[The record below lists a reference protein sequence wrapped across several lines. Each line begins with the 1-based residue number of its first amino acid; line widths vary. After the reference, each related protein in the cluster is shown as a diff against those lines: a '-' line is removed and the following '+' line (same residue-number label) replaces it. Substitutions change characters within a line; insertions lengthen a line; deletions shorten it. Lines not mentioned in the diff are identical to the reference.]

1 MPIPSFA
8 PLRKALLV
16 AATLL
21 LALGCSL
28 HRANKAFDEGRFDE
42 AVAEYRA
49 VLRNDPTNTKA
60 RIGIKRA
67 SQRAA
72 ESHLYLARQAEGRG
86 FNDTV
91 LSEVRKALVL
101 DPDNQIAQDWLI
113 RLETKAAKEK
123 AEADAMEDLEL
134 MKAKADSQNVV
145 QLNPRSMDGIDLN
158 FSRRTSLRE
167 IFATLSKASGVNII
181 PHTSFQD
188 QSVSIDLRGLPFQ
201 RVLDTLMLQNDLF
214 YKVIDKNTI
223 MIFKATAQNREQYEN
238 QILKTY
244 YLANADPTEL
254 RSTLTTINPQLRVFT
269 DKRVNAII
277 VKAKPL
283 DLTIVDQVIRTLDKA
298 KAEVMVY
305 LELMEVTENSLEQ
318 VGLLPVLNATDT
330 SGTYRMGATTVNNT
344 SGMNTNSGF
353 TKIHTADIRVLFPN
367 LALDF
372 LKSNGDARMVASP
385 NVRVLSGETGEV
397 NIGEK
402 ISTTQSQLSLPT
414 TGTTGTTSAS
424 SLLGGVGQTSFSY
437 EDVGVKIKVEP
448 RVHHNGEI
456 TLKIDSTVTTLK
468 SGSQPG
474 RPDLGK
480 REIKTSARLRDGETA
495 IFGGLLKDEEQ
506 KSLQGVWGLSDIPF
520 IGRLIGNTRNSK
532 AKTDVILTI
541 RAVLVR
547 KPDLSEQDMAPFN
560 PEDAT
565 SKAGPFSTAPGK
577 KPAPASAAQTST
589 PASTPTSTSA
599 IKPAITKP
607 VTPTAPGTAPGT
619 AAPVSA
625 PATAPGT
632 TAPTGPVT
640 PATDQP
646 GQAATAPA
654 VPPSTAIQDK
664 DKKPPTPADQ
674 PPAPSDLVIFMSPV
688 ASEIK
693 VGETV
698 RINLTVSGGN
708 GLSSGA
714 LELRLPPGLKLQ
726 SVAPGEFITSEGGS
740 LEQFPG
746 KDGVLKLTF
755 KRNPAGT
762 DSGPFA
768 TLELVGL
775 TAGNAPVLIQS
786 GQFLVGTS
794 PISGR
799 WSNALVTVQ

>member
-8 PLRKALLV
+8 PIRKCLLV
-16 AATLL
+16 AAALL
-21 LALGCSL
+21 LVLGCSL
-28 HRANKAFDEGRFDE
+28 HKANKAFDEGRFDD
-42 AVAEYRA
+42 AVVEYRA
-49 VLRNDPTNTKA
+49 ALRSDPTNTKA

-67 SQRAA
+67 SQRASEA
-72 ESHLYLARQAEGRG
+72 HLAAARQADMKG
-86 FNDTV
+86 FTDTV
-91 LSEVRKALVL
+91 MTEVTRALVL
-101 DPDNQIAQDWLI
+101 DQDNQIAQDWLI
-113 RLETKAAKEK
+113 RLKDKAARDK
-123 AEADAMEDLEL
+123 AEADAAEDLDL
-134 MKAKADSQNVV
+134 MKVKADATNAV
-145 QLNPRSMDGIDLN
+145 QLNPRSIDGIDLN

-167 IFATLSKASGVNII
+167 IFGTLSRASGVNII
-181 PHTSFQD
+181 PHSSFQD
-188 QSVSIDLRGLPFQ
+188 QTISIDLRGLPFQ

-223 MIFKATAQNREQYEN
+223 MVFKATPQNREQYEN
-238 QILKTY
+238 QIIKTY
-244 YLANADPTEL
+244 YLSYADPNEL

-269 DKRVNAII
+269 DKRVNALI

-283 DLTIVDQVIRTLDKA
+283 ELAIVDQVIRTLDKG

-318 VGLLPVLNATDT
+318 AGLLPVLNASDT

-372 LKSNGDARMVASP
+372 LKSNGDARLVASP
-385 NVRVLSGETGEV
+385 NVRVSSGESGEV

-402 ISTTQSQLSLPT
+402 ISTTQSQLSLPST
-414 TGTTGTTSAS
+414 GGTTAS
-424 SLLGGVGQTSFSY
+424 NPLSSLGGVGQTSFSY

-448 RVHHNGEI
+448 RVHNNGEI
-456 TLKIDSTVTTLK
+456 TLKIDSLVTTLK
-468 SGSQPG
+468 SGSTPG

-506 KSLQGVWGLSDIPF
+506 KSLQGIWGLADIPL
-520 IGRLIGNTRNSK
+520 IGRLLGNTRNSK

-547 KPDLSEQDMAPFN
+547 KPVLTEQDMAPFN

-565 SKAGPFSTAPGK
+565 AKAGPFTPEPAKKAPVAAPGP
-577 KPAPASAAQTST
+577 KPAATPVPAPPALSQPAQ
-589 PASTPTSTSA
+589 
-599 IKPAITKP
+599 
-607 VTPTAPGTAPGT
+607 
-619 AAPVSA
+619 AAP
-625 PATAPGT
+625 PLP
-632 TAPTGPVT
+632 
-640 PATDQP
+640 
-646 GQAATAPA
+646 PA
-654 VPPSTAIQDK
+654 VPPVPPSENILE
-664 DKKPPTPADQ
+664 KKPAAPNEP

-693 VGETV
+693 TGERV
-698 RINLTVSGGN
+698 RISLTVSGGK
-708 GLSSGA
+708 GLSSGT
-714 LELRLPPGLKLQ
+714 LELRLPPGLRLQ
-726 SVAPGEFITSEGGS
+726 SVVPGEFITGETGS

-746 KDGVLKLTF
+746 KDGVLKLVFRRSPT
-755 KRNPAGT
+755 GT

-768 TLELVGL
+768 TLELEGL

-786 GQFLVGTS
+786 GQFLVGTA

>member
-1 MPIPSFA
+1 MTTSSFA
-8 PLRKALLV
+8 TLRKCLLI

-21 LALGCSL
+21 VALGCSL
-28 HRANKAFDEGRFDE
+28 HKANKAFDEGRYDD
-42 AVAEYRA
+42 AVVEYRA

-67 SQRAA
+67 SQRAS
-72 ESHLYLARQAEGRG
+72 ETHLSLARQADARG
-86 FNDTV
+86 FKDTV

-113 RLETKAAKEK
+113 KLEQAAAKEK
-123 AEADAMEDLEL
+123 AEFDAQDDLEA
-134 MKAKADSQNVV
+134 MKVKADSQNAV
-145 QLNPRSMDGIDLN
+145 QLNPRSIEGIDLN

-167 IFATLSKASGVNII
+167 IFATLSRASGVNII
-181 PHTSFQD
+181 PHASYQD

-214 YKVIDKNTI
+214 YKVIDQNTI
-223 MIFKATAQNREQYEN
+223 MVFKDTPQNKEKYEN
-238 QILKTY
+238 QIIKTY
-244 YLANADPTEL
+244 YLSFADPTEL
-254 RSTLTTINPQLRVFT
+254 RQTLTTINPQLRVFI

-283 DLTIVDQVIRTLDKA
+283 ELSIVDQVIRTLDKG
-298 KAEVMVY
+298 KAEIMVY
-305 LELMEVTENSLEQ
+305 MELMEVTENSLEQ
-318 VGLLPVLNATDT
+318 VGLLPVLNASDT

-372 LKSNGDARMVASP
+372 LKSNGDARLVASP
-385 NVRVLSGETGEV
+385 NVRVVSGETGEV

-414 TGTTGTTSAS
+414 TGGASAASAS

-448 RVHHNGEI
+448 RVHNNGEI
-456 TLKIDSTVTTLK
+456 TLKIDSLITTLK
-468 SGSQPG
+468 SGSTPG

-506 KSLQGVWGLSDIPF
+506 KSLQGVWGLSDIPLV
-520 IGRLIGNTRNSK
+520 GRLIGNTRNSK

-547 KPDLSEQDMAPFN
+547 KPVLTEQDMAPFN

-565 SKAGPFSTAPGK
+565 ATAGPFAPADAPAKAKAPQAPAKPPVAPAAPAAPPAPGK
-577 KPAPASAAQTST
+577 PA
-589 PASTPTSTSA
+589 
-599 IKPAITKP
+599 
-607 VTPTAPGTAPGT
+607 
-619 AAPVSA
+619 
-625 PATAPGT
+625 
-632 TAPTGPVT
+632 
-640 PATDQP
+640 
-646 GQAATAPA
+646 
-654 VPPSTAIQDK
+654 
-664 DKKPPTPADQ
+664 PPTPTTQ
-674 PPAPSDLVIFMSPV
+674 PSAGATTPAPSPAIQEKDPTPTPVPPATTPQANPAPSDLVIFMSPV

-693 VGETV
+693 VGEKA
-698 RINLTVSGGN
+698 RISLTVSGGG
-708 GLSSGA
+708 GLSSGT
-714 LELRLPPGLKLQ
+714 LELRLPPGLKLLGIT
-726 SVAPGEFITSEGGS
+726 PGEFLTGGGGNF
-740 LEQFPG
+740 EQFPG
-746 KDGVLKLTF
+746 KDGVLKLVF
-755 KRNPAGT
+755 KRNADGT
-762 DSGPFA
+762 DAGPFA
-768 TLELVGL
+768 YLELEGQ
-775 TAGNAPVLIQS
+775 APGNAPVLIQS
-786 GQFLVGTS
+786 GQFLVGTN

>member
-8 PLRKALLV
+8 PFRNALILAGALLL
-16 AATLL
+16 T
-21 LALGCSL
+21 LGCSL
-28 HRANKAFDEGRFDE
+28 HKANRAFDEGRYDE
-42 AVAEYRA
+42 AVVAYRD
-49 VLRNDPTNTKA
+49 VLRSDPSNTKA

-72 ESHLYLARQAEGRG
+72 ETHLAQARQAEGRG
-86 FNDTV
+86 MNDTV
-91 LSEVRKALVL
+91 LMEVRKALVL

-113 RLETKAAKEK
+113 KLEQKAARER
-123 AEADAMEDLEL
+123 AEADALEDLEL
-134 MKAKADSQNVV
+134 MKAKADAANAV
-145 QLNPRSMDGIDLN
+145 QLNPRSIEGIDLN
-158 FSRRTSLRE
+158 FSRRTSLKE
-167 IFATLSKASGVNII
+167 IFATLSRASGVNII
-181 PHTSFQD
+181 PHKSFQD
-188 QSVSIDLRGLPFQ
+188 QTISIDLRGLAFQ

-223 MIFKATAQNREQYEN
+223 MVFQSTPQNREAYEN
-238 QILKTY
+238 QILKTI
-244 YLANADPTEL
+244 YLANADPNDVRQVL
-254 RSTLTTINPQLRVFT
+254 NTINPQLRVII
-269 DKRVNAII
+269 DKRLNAII

-283 DLTIVDQVIRTLDKA
+283 ELTIVDQVIRSLDKA

-318 VGLLPVLNATDT
+318 IGLLPVINASDS

-372 LKSNGDARMVASP
+372 LKGNGDARLVASP

-414 TGTTGTTSAS
+414 TGTTGTANAS

-456 TLKIDSTVTTLK
+456 TLKIESLVTTLK
-468 SGSQPG
+468 SGSTPG

-506 KSLQGVWGLSDIPF
+506 KSLQGIWGLADIPF
-520 IGRLIGNTRNSK
+520 IGRLTGNTRNSK

-547 KPDLSEQDMAPFN
+547 KPVISDQDMSAFN

-565 SKAGPFSTAPGK
+565 AQAGPFTPKAVK
-577 KPAPASAAQTST
+577 KAPAADPAATT
-589 PASTPTSTSA
+589 PAT
-599 IKPAITKP
+599 
-607 VTPTAPGTAPGT
+607 
-619 AAPVSA
+619 SA
-625 PATAPGT
+625 PAAGPAGGT
-632 TAPTGPVT
+632 TAPATN
-640 PATDQP
+640 PAAP
-646 GQAATAPA
+646 ANPTAP
-654 VPPSTAIQDK
+654 PTDAIQDK
-664 DKKPPTPADQ
+664 KPIEEPRPPTA
-674 PPAPSDLVIFMSPV
+674 SDLVIFMSPV

-693 VGETV
+693 AGEKV
-698 RINLTVSGGN
+698 QISLTVSGGK
-708 GLSSGA
+708 GLSSGSMD
-714 LELRLPPGLKLQ
+714 LRLPAGLRLNA
-726 SVAPGEFITSEGGS
+726 VAPGDFITGEGGS

-746 KDGVLKLTF
+746 KDGALKITF
-755 KRNPAGT
+755 KRNGAGV
-762 DSGPFA
+762 DSGLLA
-768 TLELVGL
+768 TLVLEGL

-786 GQFLVGTS
+786 GQFLVGNL

>member
-8 PLRKALLV
+8 PLRKL
-16 AATLL
+16 LL
-21 LALGCSL
+21 LAAALLLAVGCSL
-28 HRANKAFDEGRFDE
+28 HKANKAFDEGRYDE

-49 VLRNDPTNTKA
+49 VLRSDPTNTKA

-72 ESHLYLARQAEGRG
+72 EAHLSLARQAEARG
-86 FNDTV
+86 FTDTV
-91 LSEVRKALVL
+91 LLEVRKSLVL
-101 DPDNQIAQDWLI
+101 DPDSQVAQDWLI
-113 RLETKAAKEK
+113 KLETKAAKEK
-123 AEADAMEDLEL
+123 AEADAVDDLEV
-134 MKAKADSQNVV
+134 MKAKADAVNVV
-145 QLNPRSMDGIDLN
+145 QLNPRSLEGIDLN
-158 FSRRTSLRE
+158 FSRKTSLRE

-181 PHTSFQD
+181 AHTSYQD
-188 QSVSIDLRGLPFQ
+188 QSVSIDLRGLSFQ

-223 MIFKATAQNREQYEN
+223 MVFKATAQNREAFEN
-238 QILKTY
+238 QIIKTY
-244 YLANADPTEL
+244 YLSFADPNEL

-269 DKRVNAII
+269 DKRVNALI

-283 DLTIVDQVIRTLDKA
+283 ELAIVDQVIRTLDKG

-305 LELMEVTENSLEQ
+305 FELMEVTENSLEQ
-318 VGLLPVLNATDT
+318 IGLLPVLNASDT
-330 SGTYRMGATTVNNT
+330 SGTYRFGATTVNNT

-372 LKSNGDARMVASP
+372 LKSNGDARLVASP
-385 NVRVLSGETGEV
+385 NVRVVSGEPGEV

-402 ISTTQSQLSLPT
+402 ISTTQSQISGLG
-414 TGTTGTTSAS
+414 GTSGANTQAS
-424 SLLGGVGQTSFSY
+424 SLLAGAAQTSFSY

-448 RVHHNGEI
+448 RVHNNGEI
-456 TLKIDSTVTTLK
+456 TLKIDSLVTTLK
-468 SGSQPG
+468 SGSTPG

-506 KSLQGVWGLSDIPF
+506 KSLQGVWGLSDIPL

-547 KPDLSEQDMAPFN
+547 KPVMTEQDMAPFN

-565 SKAGPFSTAPGK
+565 AKAGPFAPEPPK
-577 KPAPASAAQTST
+577 KAPAPKPAAAAPTSPVRPAVPPPT
-589 PASTPTSTSA
+589 PAP
-599 IKPAITKP
+599 
-607 VTPTAPGTAPGT
+607 
-619 AAPVSA
+619 
-625 PATAPGT
+625 
-632 TAPTGPVT
+632 PVT
-640 PATDQP
+640 PAP
-646 GQAATAPA
+646 
-654 VPPSTAIQDK
+654 VPPPATPPAAPDAIQE
-664 DKKPPTPADQ
+664 KKPAGPADAA
-674 PPAPSDLVIFMSPV
+674 PAPSDLVIFMSPV

-693 VGETV
+693 AGEKV
-698 RINLTVSGGN
+698 RISLTVSGGG
-708 GLSSGA
+708 GLSSGT
-714 LELRLPPGLKLQ
+714 LELRLPPGLRLQ
-726 SVAPGEFITSEGGS
+726 AVTPGEFITGEGGS

-746 KDGVLKLTF
+746 KDGLLKLVF
-755 KRNPAGT
+755 RRNPSGT
-762 DSGPFA
+762 DAGPFV
-768 TLELVGL
+768 TLDLEGL
-775 TAGNAPVLIQS
+775 SAGNAPVLIQS
-786 GQFLVGTS
+786 GQFLVGTA

>member
-1 MPIPSFA
+1 MPLSSFA
-8 PLRKALLV
+8 PARKILAA

-21 LALGCSL
+21 LAFGCTL
-28 HRANKAFDEGRFDE
+28 HRANKAFDEGRYDE
-42 AVAEYRA
+42 AVAAYRE
-49 VLRNDPTNTKA
+49 VLRNNPSDTKA
-60 RIGIKRA
+60 RIGIRRA

-72 ESHLYLARQAEGRG
+72 EGHLSLARQAEQRGRL
-86 FNDTV
+86 DVV
-91 LSEVRKALVL
+91 LTEVRKALVL

-113 RLETKAAKEK
+113 RLEQKAAKEK
-123 AEADAMEDLEL
+123 AEADAADDLEL
-134 MKAKADSQNVV
+134 MKAKADTVSAV
-145 QLNPRSMDGIDLN
+145 QLDPRSLEGFDMN

-167 IFATLSKASGVNII
+167 IFALLSKASGVNII
-181 PHTSFQD
+181 AHTSFQD
-188 QSVSIDLRGLPFQ
+188 QTISIDLRGLPFH
-201 RVLDTLMLQNDLF
+201 RILDTLMLQNDLF

-223 MIFKATAQNREQYEN
+223 MVFKATPQNRDLYEN

-244 YLANADPTEL
+244 YLSNADPTEL
-254 RSTLTTINPQLRVFT
+254 RSTLSALNPQLRVFT
-269 DKRVNAII
+269 DKRINAII

-283 DLTIVDQVIRTLDKA
+283 ELAIVDQVIRSLDKA

-318 VGLLPVLNATDT
+318 VGLLPVINASDS

-372 LKSNGDARMVASP
+372 LKGNGDARLVASP

-414 TGTTGTTSAS
+414 TGTTGTANAS

-456 TLKIDSTVTTLK
+456 TLKINSLVTTLK
-468 SGSQPG
+468 SGSTPG

-480 REIKTSARLRDGETA
+480 REIITSARLRDGETA

-506 KSLQGVWGLSDIPF
+506 KSLQGIWGLADIPF
-520 IGRLIGNTRNSK
+520 LGRLVGNTRNSK

-547 KPDLSEQDMAPFN
+547 KPMITDQDMAAFN
-560 PEDAT
+560 PDEA
-565 SKAGPFSTAPGK
+565 
-577 KPAPASAAQTST
+577 AAQ
-589 PASTPTSTSA
+589 ASQLA
-599 IKPAITKP
+599 AKAVK
-607 VTPTAPGTAPGT
+607 T
-619 AAPVSA
+619 AAPPAAAGPAVSA
-625 PATAPGT
+625 P
-632 TAPTGPVT
+632 
-640 PATDQP
+640 QP
-646 GQAATAPA
+646 GAPVQAAPAAPA
-654 VPPSTAIQDK
+654 QGAPAQAIQDK
-664 DKKPPTPADQ
+664 KPDGPAEDPR
-674 PPAPSDLVIFMSPV
+674 PPAASDLVIFMSPV
-688 ASEIK
+688 AAEIK
-693 VGETV
+693 AGERV
-698 RINLTVSGGN
+698 QIGLTVSGGQ
-708 GLSSGA
+708 GLSSGT
-714 LELRLPPGLKLQ
+714 LELRLPPGLKLG
-726 SVAPGEFITSEGGS
+726 SVAPGDFITTDGGS

-746 KDGVLKLTF
+746 KDGVLKLVF
-755 KRNPAGT
+755 KRSGAGV
-762 DSGPFA
+762 DSGLLA
-768 TLELVGL
+768 TLEFSGL

-786 GQFLVGTS
+786 GQFLAGAA

>member
-1 MPIPSFA
+1 MLIPSFA
-8 PLRKALLV
+8 RLRKPLLLGAL
-16 AATLL
+16 LL

-28 HRANKAFDEGRFDE
+28 HKANKAYDEGRFDE
-42 AVAEYRA
+42 AVLEYRT
-49 VLRNDPTNTKA
+49 VLRKDPTNTKA

-72 ESHLYLARQAEGRG
+72 ETHLALARQNEQHGNLDR
-86 FNDTV
+86 V
-91 LSEVRKALVL
+91 LGEVRKALVL

-113 RLETKAAKEK
+113 KLEQQAAKEK
-123 AEADAMEDLEL
+123 AAADSMDDLEV
-134 MKAKADSQNVV
+134 MKAKADATNAV
-145 QLNPRSMDGIDLN
+145 QLNPRSLDGIDLN
-158 FSRRTSLRE
+158 FSRRTSLKE

-181 PHTSFQD
+181 AHSSFQD
-188 QSVSIDLRGLPFQ
+188 QNISIDLRGQPFQ

-214 YKVIDKNTI
+214 YKVIDPNTI
-223 MIFKATAQNREQYEN
+223 MIFKSTPQNREQYEN
-238 QILKTY
+238 QIIKTY
-244 YLANADPTEL
+244 YLSNADPAEL

-269 DKRVNAII
+269 DKRINAII

-283 DLTIVDQVIRTLDKA
+283 ELSIVDQVIRTLDKA

-353 TKIHTADIRVLFPN
+353 TKIHTADLRVLFPN

-372 LKSNGDARMVASP
+372 LKSNGDARLVASP

-414 TGTTGTTSAS
+414 TGTTSSAASAS

-448 RVHHNGEI
+448 RVHNNGEI
-456 TLKIDSTVTTLK
+456 TLKIDSLITTLK
-468 SGSQPG
+468 SGSTPG

-506 KSLQGVWGLSDIPF
+506 KSLQGIWGLTDIP
-520 IGRLIGNTRNSK
+520 LIGKLLGNTHNNK

-547 KPDLSEQDMAPFN
+547 KPVLTEQDMAPFN

-565 SKAGPFSTAPGK
+565 AQSGPFTPKAPKAAAAKPAPTAEGQASAPAAKPPSARVPAAAPAPVPAAPAPAQAAPTAAPPAPPSDDIQDK
-577 KPAPASAAQTST
+577 KPAASSEPA
-589 PASTPTSTSA
+589 
-599 IKPAITKP
+599 
-607 VTPTAPGTAPGT
+607 
-619 AAPVSA
+619 
-625 PATAPGT
+625 
-632 TAPTGPVT
+632 
-640 PATDQP
+640 
-646 GQAATAPA
+646 
-654 VPPSTAIQDK
+654 
-664 DKKPPTPADQ
+664 
-674 PPAPSDLVIFMSPV
+674 PAPSDLVVFMSPV

-693 VGETV
+693 AGERVQIT
-698 RINLTVSGGN
+698 LTVSGGKS
-708 GLSSGA
+708 LSSGT
-714 LELRLPPGLKLQ
+714 LELRLPPGLRFQ
-726 SVAPGEFITSEGGS
+726 GITPGEFITADGGS
-740 LEQFPG
+740 FEQFPG
-746 KDGVLKLTF
+746 KDGQLKVVF
-755 KRNPAGT
+755 RRNPSGA

-768 TLELVGL
+768 TLTLEGL
-775 TAGNAPVLIQS
+775 TPGNAPVLIQS
-786 GQFLVGTS
+786 GQFLVGTA
-794 PISGR
+794 PVSGR
-799 WSNALVTVQ
+799 WSNALVTVL

>member
-8 PLRKALLV
+8 PLRKYLLV
-16 AATLL
+16 AAALL
-21 LALGCSL
+21 LVLGCSL
-28 HRANKAFDEGRFDE
+28 HKANKAFDEGRFDD
-42 AVAEYRA
+42 AVMEYRA
-49 VLRNDPTNTKA
+49 ALRSDPTNTKA

-67 SQRAA
+67 SQRASEA
-72 ESHLYLARQAEGRG
+72 HLALARQADQRG
-86 FNDTV
+86 FTDTV
-91 LSEVRKALVL
+91 LSEVRKSLVL

-113 RLETKAAKEK
+113 RLEQKMARDK
-123 AEADAMEDLEL
+123 AEADAAEDLDL
-134 MKAKADSQNVV
+134 MKVKADATNAV
-145 QLNPRSMDGIDLN
+145 QLNPRSIDGIDLN

-167 IFATLSKASGVNII
+167 IFGTLSRASGVNII
-181 PHTSFQD
+181 SHSSFQD
-188 QSVSIDLRGLPFQ
+188 QTISIDLRGLSFQ

-223 MIFKATAQNREQYEN
+223 MVFKATPQNREQYEN
-238 QILKTY
+238 QIIKTY
-244 YLANADPTEL
+244 YLSYADPNEL

-269 DKRVNAII
+269 DKRVNALI

-283 DLTIVDQVIRTLDKA
+283 ELAIVDQVIRTLDKG

-318 VGLLPVLNATDT
+318 AGLLPVLNASDT

-344 SGMNTNSGF
+344 SGLNTNSGF

-372 LKSNGDARMVASP
+372 LKSNGDARLVASP
-385 NVRVLSGETGEV
+385 NVRVSSGESGEV

-402 ISTTQSQLSLPT
+402 ISTTQSQLSLPS
-414 TGTTGTTSAS
+414 TGGTAAS
-424 SLLGGVGQTSFSY
+424 NPLSSLGGVGQTSFSY

-448 RVHHNGEI
+448 RVHNNGEI
-456 TLKIDSTVTTLK
+456 TLKIDSLVTTLK
-468 SGSQPG
+468 SGSTPG

-506 KSLQGVWGLSDIPF
+506 KSLQGIWGLADIPL
-520 IGRLIGNTRNSK
+520 IGRLLGNTRNSK

-547 KPDLSEQDMAPFN
+547 KPVLTEQDMAPFN

-565 SKAGPFSTAPGK
+565 AKAGPFTPEPAKKAPAAAPGPKPAATAVPPPPPLPSQPAQAAPPLPPAVSPAPPSDGITEK
-577 KPAPASAAQTST
+577 KPA
-589 PASTPTSTSA
+589 
-599 IKPAITKP
+599 
-607 VTPTAPGTAPGT
+607 APNDP
-619 AAPVSA
+619 
-625 PATAPGT
+625 
-632 TAPTGPVT
+632 
-640 PATDQP
+640 
-646 GQAATAPA
+646 
-654 VPPSTAIQDK
+654 
-664 DKKPPTPADQ
+664 

-693 VGETV
+693 MGERV
-698 RINLTVSGGN
+698 RISLTVSGGK
-708 GLSSGA
+708 GLSSGT
-714 LELRLPPGLKLQ
+714 LELRLPPGLRLQ
-726 SVAPGEFITSEGGS
+726 SVVPGEFITGETGS

-746 KDGVLKLTF
+746 KDGVLKLVFRRSPT
-755 KRNPAGT
+755 GT

-768 TLELVGL
+768 TLELEGL

-786 GQFLVGTS
+786 GQFLVGTA